1 MPRKESSEE
10 SASVVAKDGA
20 EVASY
25 GAAPTGASRAADEAA
40 YNKVYWTRCS
50 RVTSALVVLFSA
62 TYMVWHNTTENNPTM
77 CKAGALLFLLWSVLH
92 LWVGFEGAQ
101 KYFYHTTEET
111 MQGLIG
117 GDRVPFRYS
126 SLIRR
131 SNRPL

>member
-1 MPRKESSEE
+1 MSSSTRARATHCVMPGTLSI
-10 SASVVAKDGA
+10 AC
-20 EVASY
+20 
-25 GAAPTGASRAADEAA
+25 APHKRIGQQTFHHLPRRLC
-40 YNKVYWTRCS
+40 VH
-50 RVTSALVVLFSA
+50 VTSALVILFSA

-126 SLIRR
+126 SCRR
-131 SNRPL
+131 STRPL